1 MSDLIPIGIDLGSLH
16 ARLAIGTLTENSSGG
31 GNDLTDTVTLP
42 SIISNAQGSRFT
54 LALVG
59 DDGDGNEGASRYIF
73 GDAARRALL
82 REKKPT
88 IYKEPTNLVR
98 ELVKSNS
105 SLEGRDEEKSKR
117 SSAFFSHLADLACDA
132 SSAHHSKLRS
142 VVGVPVGSTAEQKNE
157 LVSSVNLGIREA
169 LSRRDSETGNKTKK
183 GDVEFSV
190 LAALLEPAAV
200 CIAHGLTE
208 KKLPSIDLASQT
220 ESSSPCWKNVLVI
233 DFGASGLT
241 CTHLTRPSDTST
253 LLQVVNTKSDA
264 TCSGNEIISTL
275 TKHCASMFERK
286 TKVSGVL
293 DSSKARH
300 KLEMACEA
308 AVRTLS
314 RAPTTTVSIDGL
326 YEGMD
331 MNVPLS
337 QPRFQML
344 LSGILRKAEALLQ
357 SFMAEN
363 EVEFDV
369 VLTSGNVSDMPS
381 ARNLI
386 RTKLFPNAYAGR
398 NDVPSDEAV
407 AIGCA
412 RHAAAILSC
421 DTHKKDSL
429 VNKEGCPCPSS
440 WTAKACPITIG
451 VCRLEKGKENS
462 PEVDEFL
469 SESTIPF
476 ISAGEPLPALNT
488 RKITYQN
495 GDDTWLSNS
504 VLAIVQQKNGT
515 CKMVGKID
523 DIPASSKDIEITL
536 GLSAAGKLSV
546 AVDGGDCVTL

>member
-1 MSDLIPIGIDLGSLH
+1 MCDLIPIGIDLGSLH
-16 ARLAIGTLTENSSGG
+16 ARLAVGTPTENASGG

-59 DDGDGNEGASRYIF
+59 DDGDGNEGSSRYIF
-73 GDAARRALL
+73 GDAARRALV

-98 ELVKSNS
+98 ELVNSNS
-105 SLEGRDEEKSKR
+105 SLEERDEEKSNR

-142 VVGVPVGSTAEQKNE
+142 VVGVPVGSTYEQKNE

-190 LAALLEPAAV
+190 LAVLLEPAAV

-208 KKLPSIDLASQT
+208 KKLSTIDLASQT
-220 ESSSPCWKNVLVI
+220 ESTSPSWKNVLVI

-253 LLQVVNTKSDA
+253 LLQVVNTKCDA

-300 KLEMACEA
+300 KLEMACET

-357 SFMAEN
+357 SFVEES
-363 EVEFDV
+363 EVGFDV

-381 ARNLI
+381 ANNLI
-386 RTKLFPNAYAGR
+386 RTKLFPNAHAGR

-429 VNKEGCPCPSS
+429 VNKGDCPCPSTR
-440 WTAKACPITIG
+440 TAKACPSTIG
-451 VCRLEKGKENS
+451 VCRLEKGKESS

-469 SESTIPF
+469 SKSTIPF
-476 ISAGEPLPALNT
+476 ISVGEPLPALNT

-523 DIPASSKDIEITL
+523 DIPANAKDIEITL
-536 GLSAAGKLSV
+536 GLSIAGKLSV
-546 AVDGGDCVTL
+546 AVDGGDCVAL